1 MIIMEYKK
9 FLQEHEQIT
18 TMNDEEKLILES
30 KRFRDEDLSQKL
42 GSVLAFSGLMIATST
57 FQLSTSTDSLLYIS
71 PDSFLIYLNILGLF
85 VLFMSSIISL
95 WGMTISGKY
104 KGKNKEEVL
113 QEFNTLI
120 VRRTKL
126 LKYSIRFSAL
136 GAFLTLFSFF
146 YILL

>member
-1 MIIMEYKK
+1 MDYKN
-9 FLQEHEQIT
+9 FLREHEQIT
-18 TMNDEEKLILES
+18 TMNNEERLILES

-57 FQLSTSTDSLLYIS
+57 FQLSTSADSLLYIS
-71 PDSFLIYLNILGLF
+71 SESSLIYMNIIGLF
-85 VLFMSSIISL
+85 VLFLSSILSL
-95 WGMTISGKY
+95 SGMTISGKY

-120 VRRTKL
+120 VHRTKL
-126 LKYSIRFSAL
+126 LKYSIGFSAL

-146 YILL
+146 FILL